1 MQENAT
7 QRSDGQNGGLLVGF
21 LLPRELEQDRE
32 VVCFRAS
39 SMFMRPELR
48 NLGRLR

>member
-32 VVCFRAS
+32 VGCFRAS
-39 SMFMRPELR
+39 SMFMRLELR
-48 NLGRLR
+48 NLGRPR